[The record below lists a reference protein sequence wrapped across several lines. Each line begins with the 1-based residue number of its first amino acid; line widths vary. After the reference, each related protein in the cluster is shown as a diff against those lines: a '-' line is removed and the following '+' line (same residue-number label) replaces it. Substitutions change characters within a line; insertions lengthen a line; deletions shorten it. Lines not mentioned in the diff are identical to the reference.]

1 MAVDPVGPVGITVP
15 PPEDQPV
22 PQSEPQPVPEAAPG
36 TGAPEPSAPLPS
48 YQGTSVDETA

>member
-22 PQSEPQPVPEAAPG
+22 PQSDPQPVPEAS
-36 TGAPEPSAPLPS
+36 PEPSAPLPS